1 MIETKVNVTII
12 IWIFFR
18 YCADFHQSL
27 IFWGL
32 QILLLQVMKDGES
45 QDLVLALKITYY
57 ICSSFLCFCIIS
69 TSNLR
74 LIRRIM
80 ELRIG
85 LVLISRICEYTPPLA
100 SKGARSKTLMPK
112 SVGDQDPYIRWHVF
126 AYKPVH
132 IISKIYIISRLP
144 IKPNTMLFFFAFLG
158 QHLWHM
164 EFPGLRVE
172 LELQRLTCHN
182 WAESGTH
189 TTAWGNAVSWTQG
202 KAREWPCILTETSWA
217 FNSLRHIGTPE
228 SFLKIALSLSALQW

>member
-74 LIRRIM
+74 LMRRIM

-144 IKPNTMLFFFAFLG
+144 IKPNTMLFFFCFFRTALVAYG
-158 QHLWHM
+158 IS
-164 EFPGLRVE
+164 
-172 LELQRLTCHN
+172 
-182 WAESGTH
+182 WAESRIG
-189 TTAWGNAVSWTQG
+189 AAAADVPQLSWIWDPYHRLRQC
-202 KAREWPCILTETSWA
+202 CILNPGKGQGVT
-217 FNSLRHIGTPE
+217 LHPHRD
-228 SFLKIALSLSALQW
+228 